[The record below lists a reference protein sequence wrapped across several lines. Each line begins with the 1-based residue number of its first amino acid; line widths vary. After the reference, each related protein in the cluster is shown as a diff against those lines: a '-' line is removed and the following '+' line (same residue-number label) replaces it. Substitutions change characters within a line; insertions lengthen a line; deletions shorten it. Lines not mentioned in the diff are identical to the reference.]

1 MSVVTLNSKYQLV
14 IPKELRDRKKWRP
27 GQEFAFIDHL
37 DGVRLV
43 PVPTR
48 EELAGIAKGAN
59 FGEYRDRNDR
69 Y

>member
-59 FGEYRDRNDR
+59 LGEYRDRNDR